1 MEGRQEV
8 AIVDID
14 MPFMSMV
21 VLIIKMALAAIP
33 AMIILSILFA
43 IVGAFI
49 GGIFGGMS
57 SY

>member
-33 AMIILSILFA
+33 AMIILTIVFA
-43 IVGAFI
+43 IVGGLL
-49 GGIFGGMS
+49 GGILGGFS